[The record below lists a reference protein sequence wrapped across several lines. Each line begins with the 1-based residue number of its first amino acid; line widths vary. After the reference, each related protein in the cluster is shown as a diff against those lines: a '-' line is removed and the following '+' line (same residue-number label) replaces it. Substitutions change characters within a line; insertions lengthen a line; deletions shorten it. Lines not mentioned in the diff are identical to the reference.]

1 MKYYK
6 VKEHDNLA
14 RDPHSKAVV
23 NVDQHAYVR
32 HLQEKK
38 HTEEVRSTSH
48 RVASVESDINMLK
61 DDMTEIKQLLQQ
73 VVSQTKVN

>member
-1 MKYYK
+1 MKYHK
-6 VKEHDNLA
+6 VEKHEGLL

-23 NVDQHAYVR
+23 NVDQRAYMS

-38 HTEEVRSTSH
+38 RTEEIRATGD
-48 RVASVESDINMLK
+48 RVAGVESDINMLK
-61 DDMTEIKQLLQQ
+61 DEMTEIKQLLLQ